1 MLILIFHLL
10 NRHPGYVLQQCAIN
24 NNVTHFTKIIENPNC
39 GLEDLTYSKH
49 DASESNPIM
58 IAAKLRHKDLVSSIL
73 RSNKFENSDEELLG
87 QLIHSKNKSGD
98 TLLHTVALQGTIYVL
113 KNTLLSVMEGVFG
126 KGVQKGRFGLD
137 LQKLNISNFR
147 SRIRRTKI
155 TYPSERNSIA
165 RIVNENPRSSAI

>member
-98 TLLHTVALQGTIYVL
+98 TLLHTVALQGTIYL
-113 KNTLLSVMEGVFG
+113 KILYYQCW
-126 KGVQKGRFGLD
+126 KGYLEKWSKRGGFGLTSY
-137 LQKLNISNFR
+137 KYINILNFR